1 MLGPKRGK
9 CWIKNAWEKKVMP
22 AIVWTA
28 ALYNGLRRQQEC
40 SGSEFGGGGWS
51 RCQRGWRR
59 QVEGGRGRR
68 RWRRWGGAGVV
79 GGVVAGGG
87 GGGGEV

>member
-1 MLGPKRGK
+1 MRAK
-9 CWIKNAWEKKVMP
+9 KKVMP

-40 SGSEFGGGGWS
+40 SGSEFGGEGWS
-51 RCQRGWRR
+51 RCRRGWRR
-59 QVEGGRGRR
+59 QVEGGGVRR
-68 RWRRWGGAGVV
+68 RRKEGAGVA